1 MYNHFGSEFME
12 LNKFFDHTNLNAYAS
27 FADITKLCLEA
38 KKYNFM
44 SVCVNPFYVKVAKRL
59 LAGSDVK
66 VCTVVGFPL
75 GASNPQAIAFEA
87 RRAVKD
93 GADEVD
99 MVQNISMA
107 KEHDYDFNE
116 KEVRMVKEAVGDKT
130 LKVILENC
138 YLTKEEIVESAKAAA
153 RGGAD
158 FVKTSTGFGKG
169 GATVEDVKL
178 MKEAVGPHVGVKA
191 AGGIHTKKDALA
203 LIEAGANRI
212 GCSHSVEIMEE
223 K

>member
-1 MYNHFGSEFME
+1 MNY
-12 LNKFFDHTNLNAYAS
+12 NKFFDHTNLSAS
-27 FADITKLCLEA
+27 ASIDDIVKLCKEA
-38 KKYNFM
+38 KAYDFM
-44 SVCVNPFYVKVAKRL
+44 SVCVNPFYVKVAKKL
-59 LAGSDVK
+59 LEGSDVK

-75 GASNPQAIAFEA
+75 GASTPADKAYEAKEAI
-87 RRAVKD
+87 KD

-107 KEHDYDFNE
+107 REHDYAYIE
-116 KEVRMVKEAVGDKT
+116 SEVGIVKGAIGEKT

-138 YLTKEEIVESAKAAA
+138 YLSSEEIEECSKAAV

-169 GATVEDVKL
+169 GAKVEDVKI
-178 MKEAVGPHVGVKA
+178 MRKAVGPYIGVKA
-191 AGGIHTKKDALA
+191 AGGIHTKSDMLA
-203 LIEAGANRI
+203 LIDAGANRI
-212 GCSHSVEIMEE
+212 GCSHSVAIMEE